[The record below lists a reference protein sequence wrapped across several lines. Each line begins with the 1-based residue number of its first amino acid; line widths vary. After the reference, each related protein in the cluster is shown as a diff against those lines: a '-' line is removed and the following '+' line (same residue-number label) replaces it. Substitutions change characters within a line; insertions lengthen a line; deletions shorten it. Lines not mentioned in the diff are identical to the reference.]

1 MQRPSGLDMKRIK
14 RAFSLRGLKSED
26 VLSELEEQMCSDGN
40 GRNNGKLALW
50 VCLGVEIV

>member
-1 MQRPSGLDMKRIK
+1 LQRPSGLDMKRIK